1 MNDYFKEKLEQ
12 IMKDEYQKQAYLS
25 TKNTVVIA
33 GPGSGKTTVLTTK
46 MADIVYNKITSN
58 RGVACITFSNDVA
71 KMLVEKLEKYEIK
84 KKKSIFIGTI
94 HSFCI
99 NEVIKPFMHLYDEYS
114 IPIPIRIAT
123 KKMQKSIIDFL
134 KKKYNLNYLS
144 MQQLDIER
152 LNSIVKNSKIERRN
166 TILYSELAKEYVD
179 ILYKNGYTDYNEII
193 IIATKMILEKSE
205 ILKCLEAKF
214 PYFFVDEYQDL
225 GRPLHEIILEILH
238 NSNIKIFAVGDMNQ
252 SIYSFL
258 GANPIF
264 FKELSVQENI
274 NRVELKNNYRSNQEV
289 IESFEKLLDTKKSYI
304 SKNDSSEKSEILRV
318 NCNNGIEEQFD
329 CIAKRIIPYYTIKKN
344 VRKEEIAILVSKN
357 NQAKDLKKIL
367 ERENIPCYISKK
379 DFERTEVV
387 KWLEDCALWSIDN
400 SKIQYNKIYEFWKK
414 LYFQNKVINDDK
426 DKIEKEKLY
435 RYLVSNMEYKDD
447 ISKWIDNFIYKV
459 ELIDILSENSENK
472 EEIENLKL
480 FCEVAKEEEYKDKSI
495 EYLANLGKP
504 LNQIVISTRHSSK
517 GLEFEVIIMPE
528 MEQGH
533 FPSGKIQNYD
543 EEKRICFVCVSR
555 AKKHCVFLYS
565 RWYIENG
572 IQKEYKE
579 SKFLKMIFNDKN

>member
-1 MNDYFKEKLEQ
+1 MNEYFKEKLEQ

-25 TKNTVVIA
+25 KKNTVVIA

-46 MADIVYNKITSN
+46 MADTVYNQITSN
-58 RGVACITFSNDVA
+58 RGVACITFSNDAA

-99 NEVIKPFMHLYDEYS
+99 NEVIKPFMHLYDEYN
-114 IPIPIRIAT
+114 IPIPIRIVS

-134 KKKYNLNYLS
+134 KKKYNLNYLN

-152 LNSIVKNSKIERRN
+152 LNSIVKNSKIEIKN

-193 IIATKMILEKSE
+193 IIATKMILEKNE

-238 NSNIKIFAVGDMNQ
+238 NSNIKVFAVGDMDQ

-258 GANPIF
+258 GADPIF

-304 SKNDSSEKSEILRV
+304 SKKDSSEKSEILRV
-318 NCNNGIEEQFD
+318 CCNNGLEEQFD
-329 CIAKRIIPYYTIKKN
+329 CIAKRIIPYYTVKKN

-357 NQAKDLKKIL
+357 NQAKDLKKVL

-379 DFERTEVV
+379 DFERTEII
-387 KWLEDCALWSIDN
+387 KWIEDCALWSIDN

-414 LYFQNKVINDDK
+414 LYFQDKVINDDK

-435 RYLVSNMEYKDD
+435 RNLVSNMEHKDD
-447 ISKWIDNFIYKV
+447 ISKWIDNFIDKV
-459 ELIDILSENSENK
+459 KLIDILSEKSENM

-480 FCEVAKEEEYKDKSI
+480 FCEVAKEEEYKGKNI
-495 EYLANLGKP
+495 ENLANLGKP
-504 LNQIVISTRHSSK
+504 LNQVVISTRHSSK

-533 FPSGKIQNYD
+533 FPSGKVQNYD

-555 AKKHCVFLYS
+555 AKKHCIFLYS
-565 RWYIENG
+565 RSYIENG